1 MRRSHTLDAPG
12 IAPGQH
18 AAGAAGGATAV
29 AGAAAATAGA
39 PAPAAAPGPEPL
51 RTTFAFE
58 LPRGYVDGAGVV
70 HRSGVMRLATGRDEL
85 VPLRDDR
92 VRENPAYLTVVLL
105 ARVVESIGTI
115 DDVHAGVIENLFAT
129 DLAFL
134 QDLYRRVN
142 TEGHTRAMVTCP
154 SCEHPFAVDVA
165 GGRLGE
171 S

>member
-1 MRRSHTLDAPG
+1 MRRSHAVGLDERPADLSAGPLDAHPG
-12 IAPGQH
+12 RPS
-18 AAGAAGGATAV
+18 AGGELTSS
-29 AGAAAATAGA
+29 
-39 PAPAAAPGPEPL
+39 PQRSPEAL
-51 RTTFAFE
+51 RTEFPFE
-58 LPRGYVDGAGVV
+58 LPRGYVDSSGTV
-70 HRSGVMRLATGRDEL
+70 HKHGVMRLATGRDEL

-105 ARVVESIGTI
+105 ARVITQLGTI
-115 DDVHAGVIENLFAT
+115 DDVHAGIVENLFAT

-142 TEGHTRAMVTCP
+142 QEGHTRASVACP
-154 SCEHPFAVDVA
+154 SCHHSFAVDVA

>member
-1 MRRSHTLDAPG
+1 MRRSSTAV
-12 IAPGQH
+12 
-18 AAGAAGGATAV
+18 AAGAPLEE
-29 AGAAAATAGA
+29 A
-39 PAPAAAPGPEPL
+39 PASSARQGGGFGHGPVADAL
-51 RTTFAFE
+51 RTEFAFT
-58 LPRGYVDGAGVV
+58 LPRGYVDAGGTV
-70 HRSGVMRLATGRDEL
+70 HREGVMRLATARDEL

-105 ARVVESIGTI
+105 ARVVTRLGAI
-115 DDVHAGVIENLFAT
+115 DDVHAGVIESLFAS

-142 TEGHTRAMVTCP
+142 QEGHTHAAVTCP
-154 SCEHPFAVDVA
+154 SCGHELVVDVA

>member
-1 MRRSHTLDAPG
+1 MRRSALADALAEQQPTPVPAG
-12 IAPGQH
+12 LPDGRPAGSAPERREDRLV
-18 AAGAAGGATAV
+18 TEF
-29 AGAAAATAGA
+29 
-39 PAPAAAPGPEPL
+39 PFL
-51 RTTFAFE
+51 
-58 LPRGYVDGAGVV
+58 LPRGYLDGAGTL
-70 HRSGVMRLATGRDEL
+70 HRDGVMRLATARYEL

-105 ARVVESIGTI
+105 GRVVTRIGTI
-115 DDVHAGVIENLFAT
+115 TDVHGGIIEDLFAA

-142 TEGHTRAMVTCP
+142 QEGHTRAAVTCP
-154 SCEHPFAVDVA
+154 ECGNGFAIDLA